1 MKYLFVMFCLI
12 SVGVSAHEQ
21 TPTYVKFKTSYVQG
35 VVSSEIK
42 IFNKRKD
49 AQYYEIQ
56 VLNSDME
63 PVPFA
68 TNEKIVRVPYLKKK
82 VVEVFV
88 PRKDIDRVTYIC
100 SKSRELRSSKSK
112 TVISSRICSKAK

>member
-49 AQYYEIQ
+49 AQYYEVQ
-56 VLNSDME
+56 VLNSEMD

-82 VVEVFV
+82 TVEVFV
-88 PRKDIDRVTYIC
+88 SRKDLVNVTYIC
-100 SKSRELRSSKSK
+100 TKSRELRSSKSK
-112 TVISSRICSKAK
+112 TIISSRICSKVK